1 MVKKFHVDSAAQ
13 ANESP
18 RQVVSPNEA
27 QHCMSTTSRARMLS
41 FRRTEIRR
49 VPCHVDIDVDALS
62 VLDAVNDIQPM
73 KIVKSDMRASDR
85 GQTSVCW

>member
-1 MVKKFHVDSAAQ
+1 MVKKFHVDSAAP
-13 ANESP
+13 ANDSH
-18 RQVVSPNEA
+18 RQVVSANEA
-27 QHCMSTTSRARMLS
+27 QHCMSTTSRARMRP

-49 VPCHVDIDVDALS
+49 VSCHIDIDVDAQS

-73 KIVKSDMRASDR
+73 KIVTSDMRASDR